1 MVIFH
6 IGEDYNGIKRKV
18 VEVSVMNATSQ
29 LMHPESFVETGFDIL
44 RAYEDPTKDKDGYL
58 VDQITQNGRKDLC
71 IQMQKRLN
79 FDEALNFN
87 DLKQTPICYSVF
99 KTHAEVDLVELER
112 VLRKIQKRSRL
123 ENIDF

>member
-1 MVIFH
+1 MLQIAVKDRMVIFH

-71 IQMQKRLN
+71 I
-79 FDEALNFN
+79 
-87 DLKQTPICYSVF
+87 
-99 KTHAEVDLVELER
+99 
-112 VLRKIQKRSRL
+112 
-123 ENIDF
+123 